1 MPVGVLICAQ
11 RPHLAR
17 FAISFPVL
25 SHTDHTVAVP
35 SRISTVALGSNGQPS
50 KSQRLVSY
58 RDVIWARK
66 MPLVT
71 SVHDMPL
78 VEPGQIAPTSVV
90 SGHVVGSRPCGSP
103 GCLQTLLCTS
113 RAINVL
119 QKAVGA
125 GAFWLAIR
133 GSNLD
138 PLCNGQ

>member
-58 RDVIWARK
+58 RDVTWARE
-66 MPLVT
+66 MPSVT
-71 SVHDMPL
+71 SVYDISW
-78 VEPGQIAPTSVV
+78 VEPGQTAPTSVV
-90 SGHVVGSRPCGSP
+90 SGHVVGNRARVGPRGVYQHCCAPP
-103 GCLQTLLCTS
+103 GEVMCFET
-113 RAINVL
+113 
-119 QKAVGA
+119 
-125 GAFWLAIR
+125 
-133 GSNLD
+133 
-138 PLCNGQ
+138 P

>member
-1 MPVGVLICAQ
+1 M
-11 RPHLAR
+11 
-17 FAISFPVL
+17 L

-35 SRISTVALGSNGQPS
+35 SRTGTVALGSNGQPS

-90 SGHVVGSRPCGSP
+90 SGHVVGSRARVGPRGVYKHCFAPP
-103 GCLQTLLCTS
+103 GPFMCFERPLAPVRFGLQQRGPIWTPSVTVNELCMKSGRS
-113 RAINVL
+113 RA
-119 QKAVGA
+119 
-125 GAFWLAIR
+125 
-133 GSNLD
+133 
-138 PLCNGQ
+138 

>member
-1 MPVGVLICAQ
+1 M
-11 RPHLAR
+11 
-17 FAISFPVL
+17 L

-35 SRISTVALGSNGQPS
+35 SRTGTVALGSNGQPS

-90 SGHVVGSRPCGSP
+90 SGHVVGSRA
-103 GCLQTLLCTS
+103 
-113 RAINVL
+113 R
-119 QKAVGA
+119 VGP
-125 GAFWLAIR
+125 R
-133 GSNLD
+133 GV
-138 PLCNGQ
+138 